1 MSRTNLNLR
10 NGKRLTNGARGFSR
24 LYVQAIFAL
33 AAALALSTS
42 ACGKKD
48 ESAPA
53 AAPAPAAKA
62 APVSTTNTSTVGK
75 VAGTTP
81 KELDKKSGT
90 SASNKTGEEITDRL
104 RGEGATVE
112 GEPDPKAIAPVA
124 AQEVELRAMEVES
137 VVYYDPTGLTR
148 DQIFNKKA
156 QVDLAGGPQIG
167 ELVRSDIVSADGQ
180 EIFYTGAGKDTL
192 RTHLHT
198 LVNER
203 AAGLDDET
211 RAADKTLAQ
220 TIQLAD
226 FNVDWSSR
234 RAVLN
239 FRFERLDK
247 HGKLLL
253 NKVKIEG
260 PLDNLTRFT
269 VGSLRV
275 RPFLAAEVACMDI
288 SGGCKTVHIRVQ
300 DRSTGITQTAHLI
313 ARHTNATMDIDG
325 SKRLGAS
332 GNPEYERL
340 MGVLVNT
347 TTQPSGQNVVEQ
359 LTLTT
364 SETIGGASNFAVKL
378 KVRLQDQWGRTG
390 GDILEMTGP
399 LAKPLNSDILDV
411 HANVTPT
418 FTVINNEIVPT
429 SAIGTYDRFVDSISD
444 VRLVRNNG
452 RGVLQLDLTIRNT
465 TGGSAEQISLAFG
478 RIHTPTGPVR
488 LQMQ

>member
-1 MSRTNLNLR
+1 MSRLKLNLR

-48 ESAPA
+48 DAPA
-53 AAPAPAAKA
+53 AVPAPAPKA
-62 APVSTTNTSTVGK
+62 APATTTNTGTVGR

-81 KELDKKSGT
+81 TELNRNSGT
-90 SASNKTGEEITDRL
+90 SASNRTGEAITNRL
-104 RGEGATVE
+104 RGEGARVE
-112 GEPDPKAIAPVA
+112 GEPDPKAVAPAVTVN
-124 AQEVELRAMEVES
+124 EVEPVSMEVES
-137 VVYYDPTGLTR
+137 VVYYDPSGLTR

-156 QVDLAGGPQIG
+156 QVDLAGPSIG
-167 ELVRSDIVSADGQ
+167 ELVRSDIVSSDGQ

-192 RTHLHT
+192 RTHLHA

-203 AAGLDDET
+203 AATLDDET
-211 RAADKTLAQ
+211 RAADKVLAQ

-247 HGKLLL
+247 HGKLEL

-269 VGSLRV
+269 VGSLKV

-300 DRSTGITQTAHLI
+300 DRSTGRTQTAHLI

-325 SKRLGAS
+325 TKRLGAS

-340 MGVLVNT
+340 LGVLVNT

-378 KVRLQDQWGRTG
+378 TVRLRDQWGRTG
-390 GDILEMTGP
+390 GDIIEMTGP
-399 LAKPLNSDILDV
+399 LAKPLNSELLDV
-411 HANVTPT
+411 AANVTPT

-465 TGGSAEQISLAFG
+465 TGGSPEQISLAFG